1 MFNKVISIL
10 SCLILFVLAGC
21 RNAVSSYA
29 EEPSAENRTITL
41 NLDIT
46 TRAEGDT
53 EVPDNFY
60 LWIFKGDILLK
71 CINSNPAW
79 TDIYNGTID
88 LQAQV
93 ETEIDVSVLNE
104 IQFYLL
110 LNTTISDPLNMT
122 PQELKTLTF
131 VLPDTPY
138 SDDNKVPMSGEAKLE
153 ITADELQYDVE
164 IKAVRS
170 VAKMDIYCT
179 KGSETSSLIINDIEL
194 SKVPNKGYLFDIPVD
209 DRLIDNYTDT
219 ETLSLLATNID
230 VYYTGTMPGFSDN
243 SFYGDETNFIKLSH
257 SYLLENL
264 NGDEDDKGFIQ
275 VDGTVTD
282 DRYCITL
289 NYTLND
295 ATFIKRIYV
304 SKVKRNQYSK
314 IYIRINDTTNI
325 TVYCQVN
332 SWVDHKMDVPAFQ

>member
-1 MFNKVISIL
+1 M
-10 SCLILFVLAGC
+10 
-21 RNAVSSYA
+21 SSYA

-41 NLDIT
+41 NLDIM

-164 IKAVRS
+164 IEAVRS
-170 VAKMDIYCT
+170 VAKLGIYCT
-179 KGSETSSLIINDIEL
+179 KGNPLPSSTLTINQVTL
-194 SKVPNKGYLFDIPVD
+194 SKVPDKGYLFEPD
-209 DRLIDNYTDT
+209 DYTSISYSD
-219 ETLSLLATNID
+219 EVKYLFSGEKEISS
-230 VYYTGTMPGFSDN
+230 YYTEDMPAYSNN
-243 SFYGDETNFIKLSH
+243 SWDEKAETNFLEVSS
-257 SYLLENL
+257 SYLLENP
-264 NGDEDDKGFIQ
+264 NGVVTKDDGFLQ
-275 VDGTVTD
+275 VGGTVPD
-282 DRYCITL
+282 NRYFITL
-289 NYTLND
+289 DYTLNGKSD
-295 ATFIKRIYV
+295 TKKIYV
-304 SKVKRNQYSK
+304 SQVKRNQYSK
-314 IYIRINDTTNI
+314 IYIRINATTIN
-325 TVYCQVN
+325 TNCQIN
-332 SWVDHKMDVPAFQ
+332 SWTEHKMDVPAFE